1 MVWHEKSSNVCGEG
15 LQLALMAN
23 REFWST
29 YDPEDKSTA
38 PTKHEADSSLQDMI
52 NAGKFPKGFKI
63 GLRRVGWY
71 EDEVLAW
78 LKEREEEA
86 RGTAA

>member
-1 MVWHEKSSNVCGEG
+1 
-15 LQLALMAN
+15 
-23 REFWST
+23 
-29 YDPEDKSTA
+29 
-38 PTKHEADSSLQDMI
+38 SSLQDMI

>member
-38 PTKHEADSSLQDMI
+38 PTKHEVVSFYARV
-52 NAGKFPKGFKI
+52 AHRKI
-63 GLRRVGWY
+63 
-71 EDEVLAW
+71 W
-78 LKEREEEA
+78 LKASTRC
-86 RGTAA
+86 